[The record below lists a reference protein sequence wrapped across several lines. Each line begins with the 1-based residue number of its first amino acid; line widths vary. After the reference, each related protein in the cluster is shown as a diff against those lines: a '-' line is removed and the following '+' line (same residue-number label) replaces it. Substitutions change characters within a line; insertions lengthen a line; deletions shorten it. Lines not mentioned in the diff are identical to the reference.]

1 MWKLFV
7 IVCSLL
13 LVGCKGPKPKPLD
26 NVKNQNITINLKVDY
41 RPSLY
46 PMSAPYSSLAIDL
59 NMLNE
64 KGLHIQIGTSDEM
77 RAYLNGT
84 EYLLEPRYCF
94 LLYGPKYFC
103 GYRFPYL
110 SDEQVA
116 NLVQPLT
123 IALEIRRNKGQL
135 ITATASL
142 PHFFTMMS
150 SIPAEKKYDPLSDIL
165 QITWMS
171 TVPVKQI
178 EYYAGQY
185 TNLSCSGSTLKTPQ
199 ASDIYVQYN
208 ANELGLDN
216 SFCQPMS
223 YASVAVDTVESV
235 TAMQTNVA
243 LASANITLNQRV
255 LLQLLS
261 EPYVLQNE

>member
-13 LVGCKGPKPKPLD
+13 LLGCKGPKPKPLND
-26 NVKNQNITINLKVDY
+26 VKNQNISINFTVDY
-41 RPSLY
+41 LPSSY
-46 PMSAPYSSLAIDL
+46 PLSAPYSSLAIRLYINDQ
-59 NMLNE
+59 
-64 KGLHIQIGTSDEM
+64 KGSHIQIGASEEM
-77 RAYLNGT
+77 RAYLNGR
-84 EYLLEPRYCF
+84 EYLLESVYCSS
-94 LLYGPKYFC
+94 LYSPQYFC
-103 GYRFPYL
+103 GYKFPYI

-123 IALEIRRNKGQL
+123 IALEIRRSKGQL

-142 PHFFTMMS
+142 PRFFTMMS
-150 SIPAEKKYDPLSDIL
+150 SISAEKKYDPLTDVL

-178 EYYAGQY
+178 EYFAGQY
-185 TNLSCSGSTLKTPQ
+185 TNSSCSGSILKTPQ
-199 ASDIYVQYN
+199 VSDTYIQYN
-208 ANELGLDN
+208 ANEIGLDTN
-216 SFCQPMS
+216 FCRTMS

-235 TAMQTNVA
+235 TAMQTNVP
-243 LASANITLNQRV
+243 LAAANITLNQRV

-261 EPYVLQNE
+261 EPYEGAE